1 MWRSLVKKDYKEPLI
16 NYYAC
21 LYGVKNRLVR
31 ESDQNAHLLLVNS
44 AFSLI
49 FALSSLRS
57 LR

>member
-1 MWRSLVKKDYKEPLI
+1 VKKDYKEPLI